1 MKKYTYMTDGDL
13 NASLNAKGI
22 VTCYMVVI
30 EGRPELSGSRTHT
43 LISATLEIKLHKR
56 VFNSAGMVID
66 TRTGEIVAAI
76 S

>member
-1 MKKYTYMTDGDL
+1 MKRYTYMTDADL

-22 VTCYMVVI
+22 ATCYMVII

-43 LISATLEIKLHKR
+43 LISATWEIKAHKR
-56 VFNSAGMVID
+56 VFNRAGMVID
-66 TRTGEIVAAI
+66 TRNGEIVAAI

>member
-1 MKKYTYMTDGDL
+1 MKRYTYTTDGDL

-22 VTCYMVVI
+22 ATCYMVVI

-43 LISATLEIKLHKR
+43 LRSATIEIHAHKR
-56 VFNSAGMVID
+56 VFNRAGMVID
-66 TRTGEIVAAI
+66 TRNGEIVAAI